1 MTTSATGGY
10 LIQSQD
16 SLPGNLTL
24 EQYIQQIF
32 VGMTGLSGT
41 MVRPKWQKNAP
52 TMEATPEDNF
62 MTFGVTEV
70 RPDANSYQETKEIE
84 GEPGSVTR
92 MQRHEELNI
101 LCSFYGVNA
110 RTNAALLRDG
120 FEISQNRDALRAGK
134 MGLKEVSPI
143 FNIPELKGQVWFQRA
158 DMNIVLRR
166 QVDKTFSVLALV
178 GAAGTIEGQKSNDE
192 IENVPWNVSEPT

>member
-10 LIQSQD
+10 LVQTAD
-16 SLPGNLTL
+16 TLPGGLTL
-24 EQYIQQIF
+24 EQYLQEIF
-32 VGMTGLSGT
+32 VGMTGMPGT
-41 MVRPKWQKNAP
+41 QVRPKWQKNAP
-52 TMEATPEDNF
+52 TMNATPEENF

-70 RPDANSYQETKEIE
+70 RPDANSYQETKVIE
-84 GEPGSVTR
+84 GEPGSITH

-101 LCSFYGVNA
+101 LCSFYGTSA

-134 MGLKEVSPI
+134 MGFKEVSFI
-143 FNIPELKGQVWFQRA
+143 TNVNELKGQVWFQRA

-166 QVDKTFSVLALV
+166 QVDKSFSVLVLV
-178 GAAGTIEGQKSNDE
+178 GAEGTIQGQKSNNE
-192 IENVPWNVSEPT
+192 IENVPWNVSEP